1 MEDNTFKEKIAKVLS
16 NILSKDSSQFEL
28 TDNTD
33 LMDDL
38 GLNSLDFLQFIIQL
52 ENEFDIEIDIEKLEI
67 QYFKKLS
74 LLNSF
79 ITETLAKKDVA

>member
-16 NILSKDSSQFEL
+16 NILNKDSSQFEL

-74 LLNSF
+74 LLKSF
-79 ITETLAKKDVA
+79 ITDTLAKKDVA

>member
-16 NILSKDSSQFEL
+16 NILNKDSSQFEL

-38 GLNSLDFLQFIIQL
+38 GLNSLDFLQFILQL

-74 LLNSF
+74 LLKSF
-79 ITETLAKKDVA
+79 ITDTLAKKDVA

>member
-16 NILSKDSSQFEL
+16 NILNKDSSQFEL

-74 LLNSF
+74 LLKSF
-79 ITETLAKKDVA
+79 ITDTLAKNDVA

>member
-38 GLNSLDFLQFIIQL
+38 GLNSLDFLQFILQL

-74 LLNSF
+74 LLKSF
-79 ITETLAKKDVA
+79 ITDTLAKKDVA